1 MDLKALTYTSR
12 ASIDIGARELED
24 IHRTATQL
32 NALDGITGMLVF
44 NGTRFL
50 QIVEGADLAVDE
62 LLARLR
68 RDPRHSAI
76 EVRDERRIE
85 VRSFPGW
92 SMQLLRVSASYFEA
106 RETIANL
113 LPADISAATREHL
126 DRMTESLSG
135 TVRYEGYG

>member
-12 ASIDIGARELED
+12 ASIDIGARDLEA
-24 IHRTATQL
+24 IHRTATEL

-50 QIVEGADLAVDE
+50 QMIEGSDLAIDE

-68 RDPRHSAI
+68 RDPRHSGI
-76 EVRDERRIE
+76 EIRDQRRIE
-85 VRSFPGW
+85 TRSFPGW
-92 SMQLLRVSASYFEA
+92 SMQLVRVSASYFEA
-106 RETIANL
+106 KDTIADL
-113 LPADISAATREHL
+113 LPADVSVAVREHL

-135 TVRYEGYG
+135 TVKYEG